1 MEFWGGILQICRPYV
16 SHISIITSAIGVVL
30 TLYRYFKRMKQ
41 TCATYLLKNF
51 TGGEFSRIIMS
62 RKEHTIILMG
72 LTVVVSFL
80 ASFLY
85 LSLIYSIQWPQ
96 FLLIEPNLTILA
108 YALSLML
115 ASLLAAI
122 PFLLQSERFLRW
134 VTGIKWDYT
143 IKAEVYQCPQCK
155 SFFKLCA
162 HSIIMNPTQDL
173 ILGFRCLNCG
183 YITKL

>member
-1 MEFWGGILQICRPYV
+1 MC
-16 SHISIITSAIGVVL
+16 
-30 TLYRYFKRMKQ
+30 
-41 TCATYLLKNF
+41 YLLAQKFYERGNF
-51 TGGEFSRIIMS
+51 LELLPLER
-62 RKEHTIILMG
+62 EHSIILMG

-115 ASLLAAI
+115 VSLLVAI

-134 VTGIKWDYT
+134 MTGIKWDYT
-143 IKAEVYQCPQCK
+143 IKAEVYRCPQCK

-162 HSIIMNPTQDL
+162 HSIIMNQTQDL